1 MDISS
6 MAGAS
11 DVFGLT
17 GSAAVVAW
25 VAIQT
30 VKLTREWLLAREGKQ
45 VEQRAVRVD
54 DETKVIKLNGT
65 KCDSHKMLEANIAA
79 VVKNQEEAK
88 VTMKE
93 FSNKLDLVVDK
104 LFDRVREVENAVG
117 LVEKDVAV
125 LQAKG

>member
-6 MAGAS
+6 LAGAS
-11 DVFGLT
+11 GGVLIIF
-17 GSAAVVAW
+17 AVL
-25 VAIQT
+25 
-30 VKLTREWLLAREGKQ
+30 KLGEYIRDIIIKREGKQ

-65 KCDSHKMLEANIAA
+65 KCDGHNALLAKIDGVIELKEDVKEVSHK
-79 VVKNQEEAK
+79 
-88 VTMKE
+88 
-93 FSNKLDLVVDK
+93 LDRYAEQI
-104 LFDRVREVENAVG
+104 FDRLR

>member
-25 VAIQT
+25 VAIQS

-65 KCDSHKMLEANIAA
+65 KCDGHNALLAKIEGVIELKEDVKEVSHK
-79 VVKNQEEAK
+79 
-88 VTMKE
+88 
-93 FSNKLDLVVDK
+93 LDRYAEQI
-104 LFDRVREVENAVG
+104 FDRLRV
-117 LVEKDVAV
+117 VEKDVAV

>member
-11 DVFGLT
+11 GGVLVIF
-17 GSAAVVAW
+17 AVL
-25 VAIQT
+25 
-30 VKLTREWLLAREGKQ
+30 KLGEYIRDILIKREGKQ

-65 KCDSHKMLEANIAA
+65 KCDGHNALSAKVEGVIELKEDVKEVSHK
-79 VVKNQEEAK
+79 
-88 VTMKE
+88 
-93 FSNKLDLVVDK
+93 LDRYAEQI
-104 LFDRVREVENAVG
+104 FDRLRV
-117 LVEKDVAV
+117 VEKDVAV

>member
-6 MAGAS
+6 LAGAS

-25 VAIQT
+25 VVIQV
-30 VKLTREWLLAREGKQ
+30 VKLAREWLLAREGKQ

-65 KCDSHKMLEANIAA
+65 KCDGHNALSAEIVSIKDDVKEVSHK
-79 VVKNQEEAK
+79 
-88 VTMKE
+88 
-93 FSNKLDLVVDK
+93 LDRYAEQI
-104 LFDRVREVENAVG
+104 FDRLRV
-117 LVEKDVAV
+117 VEKDVAV
-125 LQAKG
+125 LQA